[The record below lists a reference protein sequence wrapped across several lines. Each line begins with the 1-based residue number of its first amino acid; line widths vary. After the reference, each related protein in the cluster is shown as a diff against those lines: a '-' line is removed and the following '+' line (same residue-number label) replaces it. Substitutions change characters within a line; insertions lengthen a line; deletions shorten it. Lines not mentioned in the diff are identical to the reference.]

1 MRALFLAVVIIALAV
16 WWYEKHHEEPT
27 LPAESKTSASHP
39 TISPPTQPS
48 PPSEVNWMKRSL
60 DRANDVAKKSRAQT
74 AESQDP

>member
-16 WWYEKHHEEPT
+16 WWYEKHHEEPK
-27 LPAESKTSASHP
+27 LPAQPKASAS
-39 TISPPTQPS
+39 QPAVSQPAQAS

-60 DRANDVAKKSRAQT
+60 DRAHDVAKKARAQT